1 MDVPDK
7 VLIYDT
13 VGQVVG
19 LQSGAPEAD
28 FVSGDCTKNDFYVRD
43 TINGIQAWSGQLWSS
58 HLAKENS
65 LFTLL
70 QFCLA
75 TYYFKDPRAIS
86 NVAAMDDN
94 VEEIHLQR
102 GDSWEAEGSLIR
114 VPKYYSELEA
124 NPDQWVLHRYFLVKV
139 LRLLYLSI

>member
-1 MDVPDK
+1 M
-7 VLIYDT
+7 
-13 VGQVVG
+13 
-19 LQSGAPEAD
+19 
-28 FVSGDCTKNDFYVRD
+28 
-43 TINGIQAWSGQLWSS
+43 
-58 HLAKENS
+58 
-65 LFTLL
+65 

-124 NPDQWVLHRYFLVKV
+124 NPDQWVLHRYFLV
-139 LRLLYLSI
+139 YLSFSFTLAVVLYIVRPNIHL

>member
-1 MDVPDK
+1 M
-7 VLIYDT
+7 
-13 VGQVVG
+13 
-19 LQSGAPEAD
+19 
-28 FVSGDCTKNDFYVRD
+28 
-43 TINGIQAWSGQLWSS
+43 
-58 HLAKENS
+58 
-65 LFTLL
+65 

-75 TYYFKDPRAIS
+75 TYYFKNPRTIS

-102 GDSWEAEGSLIR
+102 GDSWEADGSLIR

-139 LRLLYLSI
+139 LPLLHYYNTLILLHSKAKLANIQL

>member
-13 VGQVVG
+13 VGLVVG
-19 LQSGAPEAD
+19 LQSGAPETD

-43 TINGIQAWSGQLWSS
+43 TINGIQAWWEKLTSS
-58 HLAKENS
+58 HSAFDKKS
-65 LFTLL
+65 FSFTLL

-75 TYYFKDPRAIS
+75 TYYFTDPRAIS
-86 NVAAMDDN
+86 NFAAMDAN

-124 NPDQWVLHRYFLVKV
+124 NPDQWVLHRYFLV
-139 LRLLYLSI
+139 